1 MPAMSEDILSH
12 NHRAPYKTRSSSIS
26 APPNSSLEAIICQGT
41 IDNGNNSENSTPD
54 YRRRKPAARSQ
65 SARITGVRSVRKF
78 FIIIISKIIL
88 IINLCLLG
96 TEKKSTNTTEF
107 K

>member
-1 MPAMSEDILSH
+1 MPAMAEDILSH

-26 APPNSSLEAIICQGT
+26 APPSSSLEAIICQQP

-65 SARITGVRSVRKF
+65 SARITGVRSVRVNSSLALIDLWTLISSLRYGKKF
-78 FIIIISKIIL
+78 HKYNRI
-88 IINLCLLG
+88 
-96 TEKKSTNTTEF
+96 
-107 K
+107 